1 MATNDSQRQFGFN
14 TRQLHAGQQPDP
26 TTHSRAVP
34 IYQTTSYTFNSTEH
48 AANLFALKE
57 FGNIY
62 TRIMNPTSDVFEQ
75 RVASLEGGVGA
86 LAVSSG
92 HAAQFQAIF
101 TLVGAGDHIVSAST
115 LYGGTYNQFVYSFP
129 RLGIEVTLVDP
140 RDPENFR
147 RAIRPNTKIL
157 YGETLGNPG
166 INIFPFEEVA
176 KIGKEYG
183 IPLMIDNTFATP
195 YLFRP
200 FEWGANIVVHSAT
213 KFIGGHGTS
222 IGGVI
227 VDGGNFEWKGNPR
240 FPNFNTPDDSYHGL
254 VYGDLAAA
262 GLPPFIIKA
271 RVQILRD
278 YGGCLSPFNSFLFL
292 QGLETLS
299 LRMERHVSNTQN
311 VAEFLQKHPKVT
323 WVAYPGLKTSPDYA
337 AAQKYMPKGPG
348 AILGFGIKG
357 GAAAGKK
364 FIESLKLLSHLANVG
379 DAKSLA
385 IHPATTTHSQLN
397 EEQQISAGVSPD
409 FIRLS
414 IGLED
419 IEDILWD
426 LDQALQQA

>member
-1 MATNDSQRQFGFN
+1 MAIAEKKHQYGFT
-14 TRQLHAGQQPDP
+14 TRQLHAGQVPDP
-26 TTHSRAVP
+26 TTNARAVP
-34 IYQTTSYTFNSTEH
+34 IYQTTSYVFNSTEH

-57 FGNIY
+57 SGNIY
-62 TRIMNPTSDVFEQ
+62 TRIMNPTNDVFEQ
-75 RVASLEGGVGA
+75 RIADLEGGVGA
-86 LAVSSG
+86 LATSSG
-92 HAAQFQAIF
+92 HAAQAQAIF

-129 RLGIEVTLVDP
+129 RLGIETTLVDP

-147 RAIRPNTKIL
+147 RAIRPNTKLL
-157 YGETLGNPG
+157 YGETLGNPM
-166 INIFPFEEVA
+166 INVFPFEEVGA
-176 KIGKEYG
+176 IAREHG

-227 VDGGNFEWKGNPR
+227 VDGGNFAWTGNPL
-240 FPNFNTPDDSYHGL
+240 FPNFNEPDDSYHGL
-254 VYGDLAAA
+254 VYATLGAPA
-262 GLPPFIIKA
+262 FILKA
-271 RVQILRD
+271 RVQTLRD
-278 YGGCLSPFNSFLFL
+278 YGGALSPFNSFLFL

-299 LRMERHVSNTQN
+299 LRMERHVRNAQA
-311 VAEFLQKHPKVT
+311 VAEFLEAHPKVS
-323 WVAYPGLKTSPDYA
+323 WVAYPGLKSSPDYA
-337 AAQKYMPKGPG
+337 AAQKYLPKGAG
-348 AILGFGIKG
+348 AILGFGIQG

-364 FIESLKLLSHLANVG
+364 FIESLQLFSHLANVG

-397 EEQQISAGVSPD
+397 EEQQASAGVTPD

-419 IEDILWD
+419 IDDILWD
-426 LDQALQQA
+426 LDQALQA

>member
-1 MATNDSQRQFGFN
+1 MANISERPLGFS

-26 TTHSRAVP
+26 TTGSRATP
-34 IYQTTSYTFNSTEH
+34 IYQTTSYVFRDTGH
-48 AANLFALKE
+48 AARLFALE
-57 FGNIY
+57 EPGNIY
-62 TRIMNPTSDVFEQ
+62 TRIMNPTNDVFEQ
-75 RVASLEGGVGA
+75 RIASLEGGVGA

-92 HAAQFQAIF
+92 HAAQAQAIF

-129 RLGIEVTLVDP
+129 RVGIDVTLVDP

-147 RAIRPNTKIL
+147 KAIRPNTKIL

-166 INIFPFEEVA
+166 INVFPIEEIA
-176 KIGKEYG
+176 KIGKEFG

-227 VDGGNFEWKGNPR
+227 VDGGNFEWKDNPR

-254 VYGDLAAA
+254 VYASLGAPA
-262 GLPPFIIKA
+262 FITKA

-299 LRMERHVSNTQN
+299 LRMERHVQN
-311 VAEFLQKHPKVT
+311 AQAVAELLEEHPNVS
-323 WVAYPGLKTSPDYA
+323 WVSYPGLKSSPDYA
-337 AAQKYMPKGPG
+337 IAQKYLPKGAG

-364 FIESLKLLSHLANVG
+364 FIESLQLFSHLANVG

-419 IEDILWD
+419 IDDIWWD
-426 LDQALQQA
+426 LNQALS